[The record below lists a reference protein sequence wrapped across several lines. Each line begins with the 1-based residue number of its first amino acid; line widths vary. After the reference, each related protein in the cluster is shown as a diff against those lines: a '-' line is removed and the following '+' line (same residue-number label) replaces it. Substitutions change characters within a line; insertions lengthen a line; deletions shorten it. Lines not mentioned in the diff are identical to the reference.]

1 MDSYQ
6 RSARNPLRA
15 FALSREAERRA
26 DAAWLQRQREGAR
39 VIPVFGERFP
49 VDAAN
54 GRPVTVEI
62 PATGA
67 DPEQLIF
74 LGHDGEHA
82 WFAWDAGD
90 VDAAAI
96 AGLGDPPFW
105 DLRRAAQAMDGAFSG
120 LLAYSRALCHWHRQN
135 RFCGACGSPMER
147 ADGGHLLRCTGCGQ
161 PQFPRVDPAVI
172 VRITCGERVL
182 LGRQATW
189 PARRYSVL
197 AGFVEAG
204 ESLEDAVRREVMEE
218 ANVALARIDYHSSQP
233 WPFPASLMLGFTA
246 QAENEHAAAGDE
258 LEDVR
263 WYDRP
268 SLTRDVMAGELK
280 LPFRASIAYH
290 LLADWFGH
298 GGGRSLDELNRAA
311 EGATATR
318 ED

>member
-15 FALSREAERRA
+15 FTLSREAERRA
-26 DAAWLQRQREGAR
+26 DAAWLERQRAGAR

-49 VDAAN
+49 VDVAH

-62 PATGA
+62 AATGA

-74 LGHDGEHA
+74 LGHDGEQA

-90 VDAAAI
+90 AGAESVT
-96 AGLGDPPFW
+96 GLGGAPLW
-105 DLRRAAQAMDGAFSG
+105 DLRRAAQAMKGAFSG

-135 RFCGACGSPMER
+135 RYCGACGSPMER
-147 ADGGHLLRCTGCGQ
+147 ADGGHVLRCSGCGQ
-161 PQFPRVDPAVI
+161 VQFPRVDPAVI
-172 VRITCGERVL
+172 VRITHGQRVL
-182 LGRQATW
+182 LGRQSVW

-204 ESLEDAVRREVMEE
+204 ESLEDAVRREVLEE

-246 QAENEHAAAGDE
+246 HAENGDASPGDE
-258 LEDVR
+258 LEDLR
-263 WYDRP
+263 WYDREA
-268 SLTRDVMAGELK
+268 LARDVMAGELR
-280 LPFRASIAYH
+280 LPFKASIAYL
-290 LLADWFGH
+290 LLADWFDRDGET
-298 GGGRSLDELNRAA
+298 LDELDRAA
-311 EGATATR
+311 EGATVSR
-318 ED
+318 EG